1 MNQGKFYPLLY
12 FKCNNCQKTFYNT
25 NAYSPSA
32 INLAETYCV
41 NCANWK
47 YFNLSFKTQSNNFP
61 SLFSKPVHSETN
73 SNLFKPTNFNNLDN
87 QTFQET
93 IQEPRQKTQQTSET
107 IFKDKRITGRT
118 KQLNLRVKE
127 KTYWK
132 LKELALKNKCLM
144 TEMLEKLLEGKS
156 YKVR

>member
-12 FKCNNCQKTFYNT
+12 FVCKNCQKGFYNT

-32 INLAETYCV
+32 INLTETYCV

-47 YFNLSFKTQSNNFP
+47 YFNLSFKTQNS
-61 SLFSKPVHSETN
+61 SLFSN
-73 SNLFKPTNFNNLDN
+73 SNLFKQPTNFKNLEN
-87 QTFQET
+87 QTFGEV
-93 IQEPRQKTQQTSET
+93 QEPRQNFQ
-107 IFKDKRITGRT
+107 IFTTPQDKRITGRT

-144 TEMLEKLLEGKS
+144 TEVLEKVLVVYEKHI
-156 YKVR
+156 KTK